1 MTSATVGVNQDYTIQ
16 VKTTLDPSILVWS
29 SDNPDVATVT
39 NGIVHA
45 LKPGKAT
52 ITVSSGVI
60 SRTFSLTVMGALET
74 PVLNK
79 TTDDNHVTFSW
90 SAIEN
95 ATSYE
100 FYRKQN
106 NGEYQ
111 KIASTNQVAYQDQ
124 NLDPGD
130 YSYKLVAKGN
140 EFFTDSMDS
149 NEVSIRIT
157 KQLEAVT
164 SKATVSKN
172 TVKLTWDKV
181 NHASKYQILK
191 ANAAGQYEE
200 VAIVDTNSYEETGLD
215 AGTYSYKVV
224 VFGDE
229 FYTTSEASEAVEA
242 VVSKDDSKGNEQ
254 NSDESKPG
262 EIDSQG
268 KETMISRNESKDSK
282 KQISTS
288 TGDQTSFASLLTLG
302 LSSVMIAVEML
313 RRKLNNRR
321 SK

>member
-1 MTSATVGVNQDYTIQ
+1 MCIRD
-16 VKTTLDPSILVWS
+16 
-29 SDNPDVATVT
+29 
-39 NGIVHA
+39 
-45 LKPGKAT
+45 
-52 ITVSSGVI
+52 
-60 SRTFSLTVMGALET
+60 R
-74 PVLNK
+74 
-79 TTDDNHVTFSW
+79 
-90 SAIEN
+90 
-95 ATSYE
+95 
-100 FYRKQN
+100 
-106 NGEYQ
+106 
-111 KIASTNQVAYQDQ
+111 
-124 NLDPGD
+124 
-130 YSYKLVAKGN
+130 
-140 EFFTDSMDS
+140 
-149 NEVSIRIT
+149 SIRIT